1 MPTPVSPSAP
11 GAAAVAAV
19 ADGADASGPRTA
31 PALRRRR
38 WLVVAAALLLP
49 LALTALLH
57 LLALRLGAAAGAD
70 LVTFTSVQ
78 RIDDPALQPPAGR
91 AGAPVSLPHL
101 ERAGDVAAPVWLL
114 ARFTLARPADGTWVL
129 ALGHRS
135 EVLVYLDGRLLANSA
150 PVSEADRTPR
160 NLRIG
165 GRWLTANVPADWLAA
180 GEHELAVRVSPDGTP
195 GASLS
200 RLLLGPAQAVEAA
213 ERPRHFWTTLRVLT
227 ALSALVIGTLL
238 LFAWT
243 VDRRERLYLWS
254 AVHLL
259 LLALLLSPYA
269 LPEPPLPAPWWRV
282 LLDVA
287 DVLAKGLAVVVIGYW
302 AAPSKAGV
310 RRLAFAYIALALPVD
325 ALAAYQQIAWSDFG
339 HPWPWWALGS
349 RLFVLA
355 LALAVALAAVA
366 RRPEPQRLGT
376 ALLAGLAL
384 WIWADVSL
392 FAIVRP
398 GVIGVVDLNV
408 VAYAGWAL
416 WVATLLH
423 RRVTDHRRRERQLRQ
438 ELAEQ
443 LLARSEQLH
452 AQYAALQSSERAR
465 AAAAER
471 ERLLQEMHDGLGAQ
485 LASAKM
491 LASGGQLTSA
501 EMVDLL
507 DGCLREMRLTVDAL
521 GVTDGDLGLLL
532 ATLRHRLAPALGAGG
547 IVLDWRVHDTP
558 RVPAL
563 EGSGA
568 REFVRIVQEALTNV
582 VHHAQ
587 ASRVEV
593 GTRCLADGRRVQVCI
608 TDDGCGMPAE
618 PSLGRGLRGMRQ
630 RAARLGATI
639 EWRAPPPPARGTM
652 LVIELPLPDG
662 AAAPA

>member
-1 MPTPVSPSAP
+1 MSSL
-11 GAAAVAAV
+11 
-19 ADGADASGPRTA
+19 A
-31 PALRRRR
+31 PAPAPAEADLRPRSGAPAARRTR
-38 WLVVAAALLLP
+38 WLAVAAALLLP

-57 LLALRLGAAAGAD
+57 TLALRAGLAASAE
-70 LVTFTSVQ
+70 LVAFTAVE

-91 AGAPVSLPHL
+91 SGAALTLPL
-101 ERAGDVAAPVWLL
+101 YERASMAAVPTWLI
-114 ARFTLARPADGTWVL
+114 ARFTLDRPADGTWAL
-129 ALGHRS
+129 TLGHRS

-150 PVSEADRTPR
+150 PLSEADRTPR
-160 NLRIG
+160 NLQLG
-165 GRWLTANVPADWLAA
+165 GRWLTANVPADWLGA
-180 GEHELAVRVSPDGTP
+180 GVHELAVRVSPAGSP

-200 RLLLGPAQAVEAA
+200 RLLLGPAAAVEAA
-213 ERPRHFWTTLRVLT
+213 EGPRRFWTTLRALT

-269 LPEPPLPAPWWRV
+269 LAGPLLPAPWWRV
-282 LLDVA
+282 LLDAA

-302 AAPSKAGV
+302 AAPALAGV
-310 RRLAFAYIALALPVD
+310 RRLAFGYIALALPVD
-325 ALAAYQQIAWSDFG
+325 ALAAYQQVAWSDFD

-355 LALAVALAAVA
+355 LALAVALAALA
-366 RRPEPQRLGT
+366 RRPDAQRFGT
-376 ALLAGLAL
+376 AVLAGLAL
-384 WIWADVSL
+384 WIWTDVSL

-398 GVIGVVDLNV
+398 GAVGVVDLNV

-416 WVATLLH
+416 WVAMLLH
-423 RRVTDHRRRERQLRQ
+423 RRITDHRRRERQLRQ

-452 AQYAALQSSERAR
+452 AQFAALKSSEQAR
-465 AAAAER
+465 SAAAER

-501 EMVDLL
+501 EMVDVL
-507 DGCLREMRLTVDAL
+507 DACLREMRLTVDAL

-532 ATLRHRLAPALGAGG
+532 ATLRHRLEPALGAGG

-558 RVPAL
+558 CVPVLA
-563 EGSGA
+563 GTGA
-568 REFVRIVQEALTNV
+568 REFARIVQEALANV
-582 VHHAQ
+582 VHHAR

-593 GTRCLADGRRVQVCI
+593 GTQRLADGSRVRVVI

-618 PSLGRGLRGMRQ
+618 PSLGRGVRGMRQ

-652 LVIELPLPDG
+652 LVVELPLEHGEPPR
-662 AAAPA
+662 APS